1 MSVLLVSIVI
11 CVFISIF
18 NTNGVD
24 MIELFYQYLHVAVP
38 CLPVWYRVRESQG
51 SNCSVQPIALIYGT

>member
-1 MSVLLVSIVI
+1 
-11 CVFISIF
+11 
-18 NTNGVD
+18 